1 MRGRQSTDL
10 DGSRSLL
17 TLGGNMK
24 EFQEL
29 IQRRGQYYF
38 IEGTGRNLKH
48 RCPDDLTDDLRIN
61 SNNMPYKGRLKNN
74 AIVIILYHL
83 KIGLK

>member
-1 MRGRQSTDL
+1 
-10 DGSRSLL
+10 
-17 TLGGNMK
+17 MK

-29 IQRRGQYYF
+29 IQRRDQYYF

-48 RCPDDLTDDLRIN
+48 RYPDDLTDDLRIN
-61 SNNMPYKGRLKNN
+61 SNNMPCKGRLNNN